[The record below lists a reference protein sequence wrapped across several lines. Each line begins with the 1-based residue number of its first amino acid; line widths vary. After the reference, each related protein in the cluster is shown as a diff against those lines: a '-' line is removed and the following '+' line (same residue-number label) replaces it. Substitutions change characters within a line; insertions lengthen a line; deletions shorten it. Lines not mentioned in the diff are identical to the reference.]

1 MSALELYKN
10 SDIDLSVFGL
20 SRGAE
25 EGGYFCTPVGAK
37 VIGWAGVDRIQ
48 QNIGTT
54 EAKVPGTKEG
64 CDAIG
69 CKRKNPC
76 YSVNG

>member
-1 MSALELYKN
+1 MISMSALELYKN

-48 QNIGTT
+48 
-54 EAKVPGTKEG
+54 
-64 CDAIG
+64 
-69 CKRKNPC
+69 
-76 YSVNG
+76 